1 MRSIYEYEK
10 LERVKPIVDH
20 GIKALSPF
28 ISRHG
33 ALTLALSLLEGLGLP
48 LLLSGLTL
56 EIEKG
61 LDSSICE
68 HEEPICLLR
77 FG

>member
-48 LLLSGLTL
+48 LQLSGLTL
-56 EIEKG
+56 EIEK
-61 LDSSICE
+61 E
-68 HEEPICLLR
+68 R
-77 FG
+77 FRFLHL

>member
-1 MRSIYEYEK
+1 MRSIYEK

-33 ALTLALSLLEGLGLP
+33 ALTLALSLLEGLGL
-48 LLLSGLTL
+48 LSGLTF
-56 EIEKG
+56 EIEKV
-61 LDSSICE
+61 
-68 HEEPICLLR
+68 
-77 FG
+77 

>member
-1 MRSIYEYEK
+1 MRSIYEK

-33 ALTLALSLLEGLGLP
+33 ALTLALSLLGLH
-48 LLLSGLTL
+48 SGLTF

-68 HEEPICLLR
+68 PIYLFR
-77 FG
+77 FGYARL

>member
-33 ALTLALSLLEGLGLP
+33 ALTLALSLLGGLGLP

-56 EIEKG
+56 EIEKERTAEDAAIAG
-61 LDSSICE
+61 LFF
-68 HEEPICLLR
+68 PR
-77 FG
+77 